1 MMSLSNKYV
10 QEYIEGLMKAHH
22 ALANA
27 EDIEDVRSKL
37 EVFISMLQVVAKS
50 GGVNEDQVTNG
61 LRELAQALREI
72 ASNAGDDADLINRVA
87 QYIEPSDGEDIFKAL
102 SRAGYYLDY
111 LLGTADPRNRNALR
125 RVVKDFAGK
134 IMLSLTTRP
143 RVFTGFAESRLAR

>member
-10 QEYIEGLMKAHH
+10 QEYIEGLMKAHRE
-22 ALANA
+22 LASA

-50 GGVNEDQVTNG
+50 GGVNENHVTNG

-72 ASNAGDDADLINRVA
+72 ASNAGVDADLINRVA

-111 LLGTADPRNRNALR
+111 LLGTADPKNRNALK

-134 IMLSLTTRP
+134 IMLVLTTRP
-143 RVFTGFAESRLAR
+143 RVFTGFAESRLAK